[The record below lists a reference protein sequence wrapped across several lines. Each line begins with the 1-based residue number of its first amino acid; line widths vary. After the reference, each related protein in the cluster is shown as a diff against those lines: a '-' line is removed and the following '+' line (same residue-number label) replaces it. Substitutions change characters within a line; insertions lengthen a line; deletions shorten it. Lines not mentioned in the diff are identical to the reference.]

1 MLAGIF
7 GKILSWLAGKGFLM
21 VIQEALEAVKEERI
35 RRDYEEALK
44 ENAVYD
50 ALARDRV
57 GADATR
63 ERMRDAKAFDPDPS
77 ADDLRQWLRD
87 RAKPK

>member
-21 VIQEALEAVKEERI
+21 FIQEALKAVQEERI

-50 ALARDRV
+50 ALARDRA

-63 ERMRDAKAFDPDPS
+63 GRIRNVEMAT
-77 ADDLRQWLRD
+77 DLAAVRD
-87 RAKPK
+87 RLRARDPNAR

>member
-1 MLAGIF
+1 MIAAIF

-21 VIQEALEAVKEERI
+21 VIQEALEAVREERI

-50 ALARDRV
+50 AMARERA

-63 ERMRDAKAFDPDPS
+63 DRIRDVEIHDDVGVLRERLRSRD
-77 ADDLRQWLRD
+77 
-87 RAKPK
+87 PKTK